1 MTTTAAFLSD
11 AWMAEVGA
19 IKARHENSAIDT
31 AGFVV
36 NATITGAPFGDATV
50 ELHSEHGPVIGWTA
64 GHSGDAVL
72 SFSLDYSLARELVL
86 DPTLDTLEQAIH
98 SGQLRIDGDQAQL
111 RQWWSNRIANPD
123 AVALDDQVRAVTS

>member
-11 AWMAEVGA
+11 TWMAEVGA
-19 IKARHENSAIDT
+19 MKERQQGSAIDS

-36 NATITGAPFGDATV
+36 NATITGVPFGDATV

-64 GHSGDAVL
+64 GHSADAVL
-72 SFSLDYSLARELVL
+72 SFTLEYALARQLVL

-98 SGQLRIDGDQAQL
+98 SGQLQIDGDQAQL
-111 RQWWSNRIANPD
+111 RQWWSKRIANPA